1 MPETSTTPRVSA
13 IIIVYN
19 GDRYLAEAIDSVVS
33 QSFPDWELIIAD
45 DGSSDQ
51 SLAIARD
58 YAARHP
64 GRIRSIAHPDSAN
77 HGMSATRNLGI
88 AAARAPL
95 IGFLDCDDIWL
106 PHKLAE
112 QVDLLD
118 RHPNAQMIYGRTLI
132 WHSWRT
138 GQAGDDFFYD
148 LGTAPDRVVAAPQ
161 LLTILLENQSQTPT
175 TCNALMRSTF
185 LRNLGGF
192 ESRFRGM
199 FEDQVFFAKALLEA
213 PTYISSQNWAQYRQ
227 HEDSFS
233 AKSAGS
239 GGDTRAHLTF
249 LLWLA
254 GYVTRRAPAQLG
266 VLSQIARLTA
276 QESWAMVRPRRP
288 AWMRA
293 R

>member
-1 MPETSTTPRVSA
+1 MAEPRVSA

-19 GDRYLAEAIDSVVS
+19 GDRYLSEAIDSVVA
-33 QSFPDWELIIAD
+33 QSFLDWELIIAD
-45 DGSSDQ
+45 DGSSDR
-51 SLAIARD
+51 SLEIARE

-64 GRIRSIAHPDSAN
+64 GRIRSIAHADGAN

-138 GQAGDDFFYD
+138 GETADDFFYD
-148 LGTAPDRVVAAPQ
+148 LGTAPDRLVLPPR

-175 TCNALMRSTF
+175 TCNALMRSAF
-185 LRNLGGF
+185 LRDLGGF

-213 PTYISSQNWAQYRQ
+213 PTYISSHNWAHYRQ
-227 HEDSFS
+227 HKDSFS
-233 AKSAGS
+233 AKSAGN
-239 GGDTRAHLTF
+239 GGDGQAYLAF
-249 LLWLA
+249 LFWFA
-254 GYVTRRAPAQLG
+254 TYVVRRAPARLG
-266 VLSQIARLTA
+266 VLTQLARLAA
-276 QESWAMVRPRRP
+276 QTCWAMIKPRRP
-288 AWMRA
+288 SWLRV

>member
-1 MPETSTTPRVSA
+1 MVEPRVTA

-19 GDRYLAEAIDSVVS
+19 GDRYLAEAIDSVVA

-45 DGSSDQ
+45 DGSSDRG
-51 SLAIARD
+51 LEIARD
-58 YAARHP
+58 YADRHP
-64 GRIRSIAHPDSAN
+64 TRIRSIAHPDRAN

-112 QVDLLD
+112 QVALLD
-118 RHPNAQMIYGRTLI
+118 RHPDAQMIYGRTLI

-138 GQAGDDFFYD
+138 GQAADDFFYD
-148 LGTAPDRVVAAPQ
+148 LGTAPDRIVVPPG
-161 LLTILLENQSQTPT
+161 LLTILLENRSQTPT

-185 LRNLGGF
+185 LRDLGGF

-213 PTYISSQNWAQYRQ
+213 PAYISSRNWAHYRQ
-227 HEDSFS
+227 HKESFS

-239 GGDTRAHLTF
+239 GGDARAHLAF
-249 LLWLA
+249 LLWFA
-254 GYVTRRAPAQLG
+254 GYVVRRAPAQLN
-266 VLSQIARLTA
+266 VLAQIARLGA
-276 QESWAMVRPRRP
+276 QTCWAMIKPRRP
-288 AWMRA
+288 SWLRA